1 MSFTWQWV
9 TIISDYKIQ
18 LGLTHCRL
26 LPPPRP
32 PKVAEAFELV
42 LAAQKRGG
50 ADIPTDGAPAH
61 LDGLAHLDTAVTVVD
76 AGSLLERFDDVRNV
90 AALDRSAAPEDQRS
104 ISDLMVD
111 QLEFANV
118 LILNKI
124 DLVPAVD
131 ARARLEGLL
140 RALNPSARL
149 ICTEHS
155 RVRLDAVLCT
165 GRFSLAD
172 AQLAAGK
179 SFFCGRV
186 LPT

>member
-1 MSFTWQWV
+1 
-9 TIISDYKIQ
+9 
-18 LGLTHCRL
+18 L
-26 LPPPRP
+26 

-42 LAAQKRGG
+42 LATEKRGG
-50 ADIPTDGAPAH
+50 ADIPTGGAAPH
-61 LDGLAHLDTAVTVVD
+61 LAGLAHLDTAVTVVD

-124 DLVPAVD
+124 DLVPAD

-155 RVRLDAVLCT
+155 RVKLDAVLRT
-165 GRFSLAD
+165 GQFSLVD
-172 AQLAAGK
+172 AQLAAGTK
-179 SFFCGRV
+179 HAVEFE
-186 LPT
+186 L